1 MGRASGRGC
10 IDATTVGSLPRR
22 TKTPKPPPAA
32 ASTPL
37 IDELPPE
44 GSVGSAAAHRPSR
57 RTEIIDAAI
66 RLFARK
72 GFVDASISEVAEE
85 AGVVVNA
92 IYYHFASKEELFTAA
107 VQSVFSSISAMVAT
121 VRAADAPGDEEALDA
136 VIDAVWFWIDAH
148 PDEATLIHLQLPG
161 ATPQIAA
168 LRHEFEEMHTERA
181 FGYLGSPEGRKRASA
196 HRRAIESL
204 SARTF
209 VDLLIS
215 VHTMRLGDGPLSR
228 EPNEKLRVA
237 ARALAHRLVTID

>member
-121 VRAADAPGDEEALDA
+121 SAQPTHRVTKRRSTRSS
-136 VIDAVWFWIDAH
+136 
-148 PDEATLIHLQLPG
+148 TLCG
-161 ATPQIAA
+161 SGSTPTPTRQ
-168 LRHEFEEMHTERA
+168 R
-181 FGYLGSPEGRKRASA
+181 
-196 HRRAIESL
+196 
-204 SARTF
+204 
-209 VDLLIS
+209 
-215 VHTMRLGDGPLSR
+215 
-228 EPNEKLRVA
+228 
-237 ARALAHRLVTID
+237 